1 MISHDSPLP
10 APGSRT
16 KQPDMAVRIGSLEM
30 QNPVTVASGTFGYGP
45 EYADLVDLDRL
56 GAVTVKGISTEPHV
70 GNSMPR
76 TFETFA
82 GMLNAIGLPGPG
94 AQKFIKK
101 YLPFF
106 EDYRV
111 PLIVN
116 IWGKTVEDYSRVA
129 EIFNDQSR
137 INALEVN
144 VSCPNVKEG
153 GALYGTDV
161 SLFRT
166 VVDTVRAKTQKPL
179 IIKLAPNVADI
190 KLFARAAEECGAD
203 AVSIMNSYP
212 AMAINIETR
221 KPQLANRTGGLSGP
235 AIKPIAV
242 KLVWEAAKAV
252 KIPIIG
258 MGGITSPEDAL
269 EFIIAGA
276 SAVAVGTANFTDP
289 STAVR
294 VIEGMEKWMAA
305 KGIGSV
311 AELKGT
317 VQA

>member
-1 MISHDSPLP
+1 
-10 APGSRT
+10 
-16 KQPDMAVRIGSLEM
+16 MAVRIGSLEM
-30 QNPVTVASGTFGYGP
+30 KNPVTVASGTFGYGP

-56 GAVTVKGISTEPHV
+56 GAITVKGICTEPHI
-70 GNSMPR
+70 GNATPR
-76 TFETFA
+76 TFETSG

-94 AQKFIKK
+94 AQGFIKK
-101 YLPFF
+101 YLPFY
-106 EDYRV
+106 DAYQV

-129 EIFNDQSR
+129 EIFNDQAR
-137 INALEVN
+137 ISALEVN

-161 SLFRT
+161 NLFRT
-166 VVDTVRAKTQKPL
+166 VVDAVRAKTTKPL

-190 KLFARAAEECGAD
+190 KVFARAAEECGAD

-212 AMAINIETR
+212 SMAINIETR

-235 AIKPIAV
+235 AIKPIAI
-242 KLVWEAAKAV
+242 KLVWEAAKV
-252 KIPIIG
+252 IKIPIIG
-258 MGGITSPEDAL
+258 MGGIYTPEDAL
-269 EFIIAGA
+269 EFVIAGA
-276 SAVAVGTANFTDP
+276 NAVAVGTASFTDP

-294 VIEGMEKWMAA
+294 VIEGMERWMAA
-305 KGIGSV
+305 KGIASV

>member
-1 MISHDSPLP
+1 MGKPNL
-10 APGSRT
+10 T
-16 KQPDMAVRIGSLEM
+16 VKIGSLEM
-30 QNPVTVASGTFGYGP
+30 KNPVTVASGTFGYGP
-45 EYADLVDLDRL
+45 EYAELVDLDRL
-56 GAVTVKGISTEPHV
+56 GAITVKGICTEPHI
-70 GNSMPR
+70 GNNTPR
-76 TFETFA
+76 TFETA
-82 GMLNAIGLPGPG
+82 SGMLNAIGLPGPG
-94 AQKFIKK
+94 AQGFVKK

-106 EDYRV
+106 DDYRI

-116 IWGKTVEDYSRVA
+116 IWGKTVEDYASIT
-129 EIFNDQSR
+129 EIFNDQAR

-161 SLFRT
+161 NLFRT
-166 VVDTVRAKTQKPL
+166 VVDAVRAKTQKPL
-179 IIKLAPNVADI
+179 IIKLAPNVSDI
-190 KLFARAAEECGAD
+190 KAFARAAEECGAD

-221 KPQLANRTGGLSGP
+221 KPELANRTGGLSGP
-235 AIKPIAV
+235 AIKPIAI
-242 KLVWEAAKAV
+242 KLVWEAAKV
-252 KIPIIG
+252 IKIPIIG
-258 MGGITSPEDAL
+258 MGGIYTPEDAL

-276 SAVAVGTANFTDP
+276 TAVAIGTANFSDP

-294 VIEGMEKWMAA
+294 IIEGMEKWMAA

-311 AELKGT
+311 AEFRGT

>member
-1 MISHDSPLP
+1 MN
-10 APGSRT
+10 
-16 KQPDMAVRIGSLEM
+16 KPDMKIKIGSLEM
-30 QNPVTVASGTFGYGP
+30 KNPVTVASGTFGYGP
-45 EYADLVDLDRL
+45 EYAELVDLDRL
-56 GAVTVKGISTEPHV
+56 GAITVKGICPEPHI
-70 GNSMPR
+70 GNNTPR
-76 TFETFA
+76 TFEVSS

-94 AQKFIKK
+94 AQGFVKK

-106 EDYRV
+106 ADYTV

-116 IWGKTVEDYSRVA
+116 IWGKTVEDYGRVA
-129 EIFNDQSR
+129 EVFNDQAR
-137 INALEVN
+137 IDALEVN

-161 SLFRT
+161 NLFRT
-166 VVDTVRAKTQKPL
+166 VVDAVRAKTQKPL

-190 KLFARAAEECGAD
+190 KPFARAAEECGAD

-212 AMAINIETR
+212 AMAIDIETR
-221 KPQLANRTGGLSGP
+221 KPALANRTGGLSGP
-235 AIKPIAV
+235 AIKPIAI
-242 KLVWEAAKAV
+242 KLVWEAAKV
-252 KIPIIG
+252 IKIPIIG
-258 MGGITSPEDAL
+258 MGGICKPEDAL

-276 SAVAVGTANFTDP
+276 TGVAVGTANFTDP

-294 VIEGMEKWMAA
+294 VIEGMEKWMAG

-311 AELKGT
+311 AELRGT

>member
-1 MISHDSPLP
+1 MN
-10 APGSRT
+10 
-16 KQPDMAVRIGSLEM
+16 KKPDMRVKIGSLEM
-30 QNPVTVASGTFGYGP
+30 KNPVTVASGTFGYGP

-56 GAVTVKGISTEPHV
+56 GAITVKGICPAPHV
-70 GNSMPR
+70 GNSTPR
-76 TFETFA
+76 TFETA
-82 GMLNAIGLPGPG
+82 SGMLNAIGLPGPG
-94 AQKFIKK
+94 AQGFIEK

-106 EDYRV
+106 ENYSV

-116 IWGKTVEDYSRVA
+116 IWGKTVEDYGLVA
-129 EIFNDQSR
+129 EIFNDQPR
-137 INALEVN
+137 ISALEVN

-153 GALYGTDV
+153 GALYGTDCN
-161 SLFRT
+161 LFRT
-166 VVDTVRAKTQKPL
+166 VVDAVRAKTQKPL
-179 IIKLAPNVADI
+179 IVKLAPNVADI

-242 KLVWEAAKAV
+242 KLVWEAAKAI

-258 MGGITSPEDAL
+258 MGGITTPEDAL

-289 STAVR
+289 SAAVR
-294 VIEGMEKWMAA
+294 VIEGMEKWMSA

-317 VQA
+317 VLA

>member
-1 MISHDSPLP
+1 MNN
-10 APGSRT
+10 
-16 KQPDMAVRIGSLEM
+16 QPDMRVKIGALEM
-30 QNPVTVASGTFGYGP
+30 KNPVTVASGTFGYGP

-56 GAVTVKGISTEPHV
+56 GAITVKGICAEPHI
-70 GNSMPR
+70 GNSTPR
-76 TFETFA
+76 TFETSG

-94 AQKFIKK
+94 AQGFIKK

-106 EDYRV
+106 ENYRV

-116 IWGKTVEDYSRVA
+116 IWGRTVEDYGRVA
-129 EIFNDQSR
+129 EVFNEQAR
-137 INALEVN
+137 ISALEVN

-161 SLFRT
+161 NLFRT
-166 VVDTVRAKTQKPL
+166 VVDAVRAKTQKPL

-190 KLFARAAEECGAD
+190 KAFARAAEECGAD

-221 KPQLANRTGGLSGP
+221 KPELANRTGGLSGP
-235 AIKPIAV
+235 AIKPIAI
-242 KLVWEAAKAV
+242 KLVWEAAKAI

-258 MGGITSPEDAL
+258 MGGIYKPEDAL

-276 SAVAVGTANFTDP
+276 SAVAVGTASFTDP
-289 STAVR
+289 STAVH
-294 VIEGMEKWMAA
+294 VIEGIEKWMAA
-305 KGIGSV
+305 KGIGSI

>member
-1 MISHDSPLP
+1 MN
-10 APGSRT
+10 
-16 KQPDMAVRIGSLEM
+16 KKPDMRVKIGALEM
-30 QNPVTVASGTFGYGP
+30 KNPVTVASGTFGYGP

-56 GAVTVKGISTEPHV
+56 GAITVKGICPGPHV
-70 GNSMPR
+70 GNSTPR
-76 TFETFA
+76 TFETA
-82 GMLNAIGLPGPG
+82 SGMLNAIGLPGPG
-94 AQKFIKK
+94 AQGLIEK

-106 EDYRV
+106 ENYRV

-116 IWGKTVEDYSRVA
+116 VWGKTVEDYSRVA
-129 EIFNDQSR
+129 EIFNDQPR
-137 INALEVN
+137 ISALEVN

-161 SLFRT
+161 NLFRS
-166 VVDTVRAKTQKPL
+166 VVDAVRAKTQKPL

-190 KLFARAAEECGAD
+190 KVFARAAEECGAD

-212 AMAINIETR
+212 AMAIDIETR

-242 KLVWEAAKAV
+242 KLVWEAAKV
-252 KIPIIG
+252 IKIPIIG

-276 SAVAVGTANFTDP
+276 TAVAVGTANFTDP

-294 VIEGMEKWMAA
+294 VIEGMEKWMAT

>member
-1 MISHDSPLP
+1 MS
-10 APGSRT
+10 
-16 KQPDMAVRIGSLEM
+16 KPDLKIKIGSLEM
-30 QNPVTVASGTFGYGP
+30 KNPVTVASGTFGYGP
-45 EYADLVDLDRL
+45 EYAELVDLDRL
-56 GAVTVKGISTEPHV
+56 GAITVKGLCPEPYI
-70 GNSMPR
+70 GNSTPR
-76 TFETFA
+76 TFETHG

-94 AQKFIKK
+94 AQGFIKK
-101 YLPFF
+101 YLPFY
-106 EDYRV
+106 ENYKV

-116 IWGKTVEDYSRVA
+116 IWGKAVEDYARVA
-129 EIFNDQSR
+129 EIFNDQPR

-161 SLFRT
+161 NLFRT
-166 VVDTVRAKTQKPL
+166 VVDAVRAKTEKPL

-190 KLFARAAEECGAD
+190 KQFALAAEACGAD

-221 KPQLANRTGGLSGP
+221 KPELANRTGGLSGP
-235 AIKPIAV
+235 AIKPIAI
-242 KLVWEAAKAV
+242 KLVWEAAKSI

-258 MGGITSPEDAL
+258 MGGIYTPEDAL

-276 SAVAVGTANFTDP
+276 TGVAVGTASFTDP

-294 VIEGMEKWMAA
+294 VIDRIETWMAA
-305 KGIGSV
+305 KQIGSI
-311 AELKGT
+311 AELRGT

>member
-1 MISHDSPLP
+1 
-10 APGSRT
+10 
-16 KQPDMAVRIGSLEM
+16 MAVRIGSLEM
-30 QNPVTVASGTFGYGP
+30 KNPVTVASGTFGYGP

-56 GAVTVKGISTEPHV
+56 GAITVKGISTEPHV

-94 AQKFIKK
+94 AHMFIKK
-101 YLPFF
+101 NIPFF
-106 EDYRV
+106 EKYRV

-129 EIFNDQSR
+129 EIFNDQPR
-137 INALEVN
+137 ISALEVN

-161 SLFRT
+161 NLFRS
-166 VVDTVRAKTQKPL
+166 VVDAVRAKTQKPL

-294 VIEGMEKWMAA
+294 VIEGMENWMAA